1 MFSELKELFCSIR
14 NAAAVKFPNDEN
26 VIYTS
31 VSGVFFLRIINAA
44 LISPEKY
51 GIKMDKLNPF
61 QLRKLLLISKVLQNL
76 ANFVLFANKEACMI
90 PLNAFLHAK
99 TEPMKH
105 FIDTISQVEISKRST
120 RMIEYLESTEQMP
133 EVVALACA
141 RVLAIMKKKGIELSG
156 LQSYSKM
163 RDAIAYLEKLKA
175 SANHSPLLAEN
186 DRSKSISLLSLEP
199 LKSPIGSKAALKIK
213 AQSFFYPQEE
223 KANVHRANSL
233 STKKESNEKVNSGLS
248 RRSTIQKKEGSP
260 IYSSS
265 LHISES
271 KISDAVNEWSAMK
284 ADMLVA
290 LTDLKKAK

>member
-1 MFSELKELFCSIR
+1 MDLTAAIEKDDIVFKEDTEATFVTDSLTL
-14 NAAAVKFPNDEN
+14 EM
-26 VIYTS
+26 
-31 VSGVFFLRIINAA
+31 
-44 LISPEKY
+44 
-51 GIKMDKLNPF
+51 IKGGKL
-61 QLRKLLLISKVLQNL
+61 
-76 ANFVLFANKEACMI
+76 
-90 PLNAFLHAK
+90 
-99 TEPMKH
+99 
-105 FIDTISQVEISKRST
+105 DWVEERST

-199 LKSPIGSKAALKIK
+199 LKSPLGSKAALKIK